1 MLINQDSSIL
11 RKPEHI
17 ISLATGGILLRA
29 KVKVHT
35 FTKQD
40 RQISDEVTTSKR
52 AARNAGRYT
61 KQLFA
66 DVPELRA
73 LLNDRQTWYNFVQR
87 VTYPWDGE
95 WGYLPTSRIVSVM
108 AEIEQRKA
116 ASVELLEKFI
126 HVMPQAISNEAFA
139 QGDMFNRDDYPSPD
153 EVRSKFKVIV
163 QTMNVP
169 EGDYRVEI
177 ATHLADDLQKNFEQ
191 QTKDIIGEIHA
202 KQQEQL
208 IKVLQSFS
216 HCCDSE
222 TVIEDGE
229 IKVKRRKMY
238 ESTLTDAM
246 ELCETFAQFNL
257 TNDTKLEEARR
268 DLLKVLDGVT
278 IDQLRNSDT
287 KRVVVKEGVDDILAK
302 FGM

>member
-1 MLINQDSSIL
+1 MEIL
-11 RKPEHI
+11 KKPEHI

-29 KVKVHT
+29 KVTVHT

-40 RQISDEVTTSKR
+40 RQISDEVTQAKK

-73 LLNDRQTWYNFVQR
+73 LLNDRQTWYNFVQK

-95 WGYLPTSRIVSVM
+95 WGYLPVSRIAQVM
-108 AEIEQRKA
+108 SEIEQRKKISA
-116 ASVELLEKFI
+116 ELLEKFI
-126 HVMPQAISNEAFA
+126 NVMPQAISNEAFA
-139 QGDMFNRDDYPSPD
+139 QGDMFNRDDYPDPD
-153 EVRSKFKVIV
+153 TVRNKFKVIV

-191 QTKDIIGEIHA
+191 QTRDIIGEIHG

-208 IKVLQSFS
+208 LKVLQSLS
-216 HCCDSE
+216 YCCDSE
-222 TVIEDGE
+222 TVEENGE
-229 IKVKRRKMY
+229 IKVKRRKLY

-246 ELCETFAQFNL
+246 ELCNTFAEFNL
-257 TNDTKLEEARR
+257 TNDPKLDTASR

-278 IDQLRNSDT
+278 VEQLRNSDS
-287 KRVVVKEGVDDILAK
+287 KRVVVKESVDDILAK

>member
-1 MLINQDSSIL
+1 MEIL
-11 RKPEHI
+11 KKPQHI

-29 KVKVHT
+29 KVTVHT

-40 RQISDEVTTSKR
+40 RQISDEVTSAKKASR
-52 AARNAGRYT
+52 SAGRYT

-95 WGYLPTSRIVSVM
+95 WGYLPVSRIAQVM

-116 ASVELLEKFI
+116 SSAELLEKFI

-139 QGDMFNRDDYPSPD
+139 QGDMFNRDDYPDPD
-153 EVRSKFKVIV
+153 IVRSKFKVIV

-191 QTKDIIGEIHA
+191 QTRDIIGEIHG

-208 IKVLQSFS
+208 LKVLQSLS
-216 HCCDSE
+216 YCCDTE
-222 TVIEDGE
+222 TVQEDGE
-229 IKVKRRKMY
+229 IKVKRRKLY

-246 ELCETFAQFNL
+246 ELCNTFAEFNL
-257 TNDTKLEEARR
+257 TNDTKLEEASRS
-268 DLLKVLDGVT
+268 LLKVLDGVT
-278 IDQLRNSDT
+278 VEQLRNSDT
-287 KRVVVKEGVDDILAK
+287 KRVVVKEGVDDILSK